1 MTTTPSWLE
10 PVVRTVTMPT
20 FGRERDSRDLEH
32 LGLGVDRVALEDGAG
47 RRTSSQPRLA
57 ITFWETS
64 VTLWPVTSASVKV
77 ESTSGRPHSV
87 CAA

>member
-1 MTTTPSWLE
+1 M
-10 PVVRTVTMPT
+10 VRTVTMPT
-20 FGRERDSRDLEH
+20 FSRDLESRTSSTSDSEYS
-32 LGLGVDRVALEDGAG
+32 VSPSKTGAG

-64 VTLWPVTSASVKV
+64 VTLWPVTSASVNV